1 MNPSAIAVM
10 PLSSM
15 KSKNSLI
22 VSGVIISGGAQNV
35 IIDNLSLKYDGAHG
49 IGYGSTK
56 NLTVTNCTFSWIGG
70 SLLGDYGMTTTQYGN
85 AVEIF
90 GSCDGYYVSNN
101 WMYQIYDTAVTH
113 QYSSTEPRTMNDINY
128 TGNLMEY
135 LHWGIEFYNTGD
147 GKKSTMTNYTAR
159 YNVLRNGGYGWGSI
173 VTDRQKSARLY
184 CGSVSNGKNEN
195 LLCEYNVIDRCA
207 GYVMDTPSNTPE
219 VYRNNIYVQTE
230 GCYGRFRGKAMTISM
245 NNIETV
251 YSGLKDDGMIFIVER
266 A

>member
-1 MNPSAIAVM
+1 M
-10 PLSSM
+10 
-15 KSKNSLI
+15 
-22 VSGVIISGGAQNV
+22 
-35 IIDNLSLKYDGAHG
+35 
-49 IGYGSTK
+49 
-56 NLTVTNCTFSWIGG
+56 
-70 SLLGDYGMTTTQYGN
+70 
-85 AVEIF
+85 
-90 GSCDGYYVSNN
+90 
-101 WMYQIYDTAVTH
+101 
-113 QYSSTEPRTMNDINY
+113 TMNDINY

-245 NNIETV
+245 NNIETA